1 MQENTHLAFRSTCQS
16 WFADFTEADNNVIAA
31 RSPQFTEQATR
42 YCNFVRNLF
51 INYDNLGYKMVG
63 IREMWKQINIR
74 MRISHTRSI
83 FFYNKSIGYKS
94 PGFCVGNR

>member
-16 WFADFTEADNNVIAA
+16 WFADFTEADNNVITA

-51 INYDNLGYKMVG
+51 
-63 IREMWKQINIR
+63 
-74 MRISHTRSI
+74 
-83 FFYNKSIGYKS
+83 
-94 PGFCVGNR
+94 